1 MHPTAVL
8 NGVAED
14 EHLGAGLVQT
24 PGDPSPFP
32 KVGTPDPDLA
42 LVVGLS

>member
-14 EHLGAGLVQT
+14 KHL
-24 PGDPSPFP
+24 SPFGARGLLV
-32 KVGTPDPDLA
+32 KTLGGA
-42 LVVGLS
+42 LVFTDV